1 MSYRRRADCRVAP
14 LLAMTVGEVPS
25 RPTSVHP
32 QTRARLQH
40 VIVNNVLAT
49 ADTWQVSACH
59 CEPVRTLVRQ
69 SASPQGN
76 GASWLLFR
84 QIRYAF
90 RIRPKYC
97 FSVLYYRKENGLPRR
112 SAPRNDRQKHV
123 AVRVGNYA
131 FRGEIRH
138 AFRIRPKDCF
148 SFCPTARRTDCRFA
162 PRNDRQKSAGRLRL
176 PGSAAGVLPGSVLAP
191 AEILDHSL
199 GQTPT
204 RLRLCPTGSSYGLSS
219 PEASSWRGAGG
230 LWG

>member
-1 MSYRRRADCRVAP
+1 MLLVFAQRIAFRFCATARRTDCHVAS

-49 ADTWQVSACH
+49 ADTWQISACH
-59 CEPVRTLVRQ
+59 CEPVRTLVWQ

-112 SAPRNDRQKHV
+112 FAPRNDRQKHV

-148 SFCPTARRTDCRFA
+148 SVLCYRKENGLP
-162 PRNDRQKSAGRLRL
+162 LR
-176 PGSAAGVLPGSVLAP
+176 
-191 AEILDHSL
+191 
-199 GQTPT
+199 
-204 RLRLCPTGSSYGLSS
+204 SSQ
-219 PEASSWRGAGG
+219 
-230 LWG
+230 

>member
-1 MSYRRRADCRVAP
+1 MGAP
-14 LLAMTVGEVPS
+14 QRGTLCGERSPKGALLPRWPSAGGEHGGLWGDEV
-25 RPTSVHP
+25 
-32 QTRARLQH
+32 
-40 VIVNNVLAT
+40 
-49 ADTWQVSACH
+49 W
-59 CEPVRTLVRQ
+59 Q

-90 RIRPKYC
+90 RIC
-97 FSVLYYRKENGLPRR
+97 
-112 SAPRNDRQKHV
+112 
-123 AVRVGNYA
+123 
-131 FRGEIRH
+131 
-138 AFRIRPKDCF
+138 PKDCF
-148 SFCPTARRTDCRFA
+148 SFCPTARRTDCHVAPLLAMTGRNLPGVCGCKNVIPGEMRRRCVFAEGISFSFCATARRTDCRFA

-191 AEILDHSL
+191 AEILNHSL

-204 RLRLCPTGSSYGLSS
+204 RLRLCPAGSSYGLSS